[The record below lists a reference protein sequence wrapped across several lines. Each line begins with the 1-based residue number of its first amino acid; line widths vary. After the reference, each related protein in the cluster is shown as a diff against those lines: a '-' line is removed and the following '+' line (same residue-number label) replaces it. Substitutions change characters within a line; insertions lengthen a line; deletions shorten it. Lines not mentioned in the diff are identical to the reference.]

1 MSASSR
7 RSVPAVGEVDRFAA
21 ALAETTQSLVCV
33 LDGEGRILVF
43 NDACE
48 RTTGF
53 TREEVIGADARD
65 FVIPPEEA
73 TAFAEVLAHVWTT
86 GQPSPQVGHWLTR
99 DGGRRLIAWSN
110 KPVLADNGTP
120 MYLVTSGL
128 DITEREAAAEELH
141 ALEGDLEA
149 KLSEVGRLAQEQTA
163 LRRVAT
169 LVAAEASQEE
179 IFDAVSKQSARVLG
193 AGAAAVFRFDGD
205 SGATVVGRYDREG
218 IRVFGLGST
227 VPLGPHSA
235 VGRVA
240 ATGEPARID
249 DYSEVPGEVAELMK
263 RARLRATVAA
273 PISVAGGCWGA
284 VAVTTPRAEPFP
296 PDSEARLRDFCE
308 LVSLAI
314 ESAEAREELRA
325 SRARIVQ
332 AGDSERRRLERNL
345 HDGAQQRLVSLA
357 LKLRLARSRMTTD
370 PEVAEQLLQD
380 SSVELDAALRELREL
395 ARGLHPAVLTEH
407 GLGRA
412 LAVLVERAPFPV
424 TVDAPARRLPEPV
437 ETAAYYIV
445 SEALANATKHA
456 DARSGVVSVR
466 PANGVLAIEVR
477 DDGRGGADLEGGSG
491 IVGLRDRADALG
503 GTLIVESPPGGGTTL
518 RAELPLGADAS

>member
-1 MSASSR
+1 MPASSD
-7 RSVPAVGEVDRFAA
+7 RSLPDLGGLDTFAA

-33 LDGEGRILVF
+33 LDAGGRILVF

-48 RTTGF
+48 RATGF
-53 TREEVIGADARD
+53 TRQEVIGADARE

-73 TAFAEVLAHVWTT
+73 AAFGEVLTHVWAT
-86 GQPSPQVGHWLTR
+86 GRPSPQVGQWLTR

-110 KPVLADNGTP
+110 QPVVGDDGTP

-163 LRRVAT
+163 LHRVAT
-169 LVAAEASQEE
+169 LVAAEASQDA
-179 IFDAVSKQSARVLG
+179 IFDAVSKQCARVLG
-193 AGAAAVFRFDGD
+193 AGAAAVFRFEGD
-205 SGATVVGRYDREG
+205 TDATVVGRYDRED
-218 IRVFGLGST
+218 IAAFGLGST

-235 VGRVA
+235 IGRVHG
-240 ATGEPARID
+240 TGQPIRID
-249 DYSEVPGEVAELMK
+249 DYTDVPGEVGELMR
-263 RARLRATVAA
+263 RAGLRATVAA
-273 PISVAGGCWGA
+273 PITVAGAVWGA
-284 VAVTTPRAEPFP
+284 VAVATPRPEPFP
-296 PDSEARLRDFCE
+296 VGSESRLRDFCE

-332 AGDSERRRLERNL
+332 AADSERKRLERNL

-357 LKLRLARSRMTTD
+357 LKIRLARAKMTAD
-370 PEVAEQLLQD
+370 ADVAEQLLQD
-380 SSVELDAALRELREL
+380 ASVELDAALRELREL

-407 GLGRA
+407 GLSRA
-412 LAVLVERAPFPV
+412 LDVLVERAPFPV
-424 TVDAPARRLPEPV
+424 AVEAPRERLPEPV

-445 SEALANATKHA
+445 SEALANAAKHA
-456 DARSGVVSVR
+456 EARRGTIVVR
-466 PANGVLAIEVR
+466 RDDGILEVEIR
-477 DDGRGGADLEGGSG
+477 DDGRGGADLAGGTG
-491 IVGLRDRADALG
+491 AVGLRDRAEALG
-503 GTLIVESPPGGGTTL
+503 GSLTVDSPPGGGTAV
-518 RAELPLGADAS
+518 RAQLPLAEG

>member
-1 MSASSR
+1 MPAS
-7 RSVPAVGEVDRFAA
+7 PDQWLPELGDLDAFAST
-21 ALAETTQSLVCV
+21 LAETTQTLVCV
-33 LDGEGRILVF
+33 LDREGRILVF

-48 RTTGF
+48 RATGF
-53 TREEVIGADARD
+53 SRDEVLGADARD

-73 TAFAEVLAHVWTT
+73 GAFGDVLAHVWAS
-86 GQPSPQVGHWLTR
+86 GEPSPQVGHWLTR

-110 KPVLADNGTP
+110 KPVLGRDGRP
-120 MYLVTSGL
+120 EYLVTSGL
-128 DITEREAAAEELH
+128 DITEREATVEELH

-169 LVAAEASQEE
+169 LVAGEASQEE
-179 IFDAVSKQSARVLG
+179 IFDAVSKQCARVLG
-193 AGAAAVFRFDGD
+193 AGAAAVFRFDGE
-205 SGATVVGRYDREG
+205 GATVVGRYDREG
-218 IRVFGLGST
+218 IPLFGLGSR

-240 ATGEPARID
+240 ATGKPARID

-263 RARLRATVAA
+263 QARLHATVAA

-284 VAVTTPRAEPFP
+284 VAVATPRPEPFP
-296 PDSEARLRDFCE
+296 PGSEARLRDFCE

-332 AGDSERRRLERNL
+332 AGDSERKRLERNL

-357 LKLRLARSRMTTD
+357 LKLRLARSRMKTD
-370 PEVAEQLLQD
+370 AEVAEQLLQD
-380 SSVELDAALRELREL
+380 ASVELDAALRELREL

-412 LAVLVERAPFPV
+412 LDVLVERAPFPV
-424 TVDAPARRLPEPV
+424 TVDAPADRLPETL

-445 SEALANATKHA
+445 SEALANAAKHA
-456 DARSGVVSVR
+456 EAERGTVSVRSHDGVVS
-466 PANGVLAIEVR
+466 IEIH
-477 DDGRGGADLEGGSG
+477 DNGRGGASLAGGSG
-491 IVGLRDRADALG
+491 IVGLRDRAEALG
-503 GTLIVESPPGGGTTL
+503 GSLTVESPPGGGTTVL
-518 RAELPLGADAS
+518 ARLPLDAS